1 MKYLDIL
8 ASYVPSLVVSHL
20 LDDLEGPVPT
30 REAFRTVCLFCD
42 VSGFTKLSEAM
53 AQSGRGAE
61 GLKTHL
67 NSYFSQMN
75 KIISGNGGD
84 IFKFAGD
91 AMIVLWPPSDDLGDL
106 ARRGAVRDRDPALDQ
121 SHAEVAAFSAGP
133 APADGRGAPPGKAAQ
148 VNLSVKI
155 GVGVGDV
162 AVLRRGRRPCA
173 SAEARYAKTRCQ
185 GIAAFTE
192 DRLSS
197 ASTDP
202 KTEAAL
208 EVRLER
214 YIPRSVLA
222 ALQRD
227 SRECEKWANEIT
239 SCVVVFVN
247 LGISEAMLNGAADAR
262 SDPDGSRL
270 RFLHDAFGAAQKAV
284 YEYEGSVNKFLH
296 DDKGSTLIACWGLPP
311 TTHVDDP
318 VRAVLAALRLCE
330 LLADLKLVASV
341 GITVGDV
348 FCGVTGS
355 VKRREYTCLG
365 DSVNLAA
372 RLMQKAG
379 TLVAGGD
386 ENAPCGGVLVDA
398 KLGTAWARCSD
409 VAAGRAPPSP
419 AASGAGDDSGDGD
432 AVDLLDDEGYDMGQ
446 LVAREPAFARRS
458 RLLWRRLEGEEFL
471 DDDRDHAVVRY
482 AGEAAPSRLVVE
494 CAEGGALLGF
504 GGDAA
509 ADCLAFDLDGCERPT
524 MRDLRDRARRPSRR
538 ACCRPR
544 GPSPAATRLR
554 KAALRAVAFR
564 TPRRSASEDPKRG
577 LSRGAREA
585 SFFKGALTRHGRV
598 VVVEAESGC
607 GKSAQVSA
615 FAALASP
622 RTAVVCFCAAKPF
635 GETTPLGPFVAVAAH
650 YVGVVAAR
658 ACGGRHVA
666 CRALLGRPE
675 LDDDGAWD
683 AVWKSNLQ
691 PNFNHLDVASWKLA
705 ALWRSEALPGLL
717 VLATRPL
724 VCLPPWRARERAAAA
739 CLLGDDDA
747 SGEADEVAR
756 RDGGAAPA
764 APTTIRLDGLP
775 PEDMECSRA
784 LRGAVFEYSRGIPG
798 LAADVLDELVH
809 GPDHDARFSRRDA
822 GLPPRRRPN
831 AAAPKRSSATGK
843 RSLAAAPAKDG
854 VVDARRA
861 RAWLPPRP
869 GEPSLEV
876 VELNGSTLVRGPSV
890 PGGQRLDDLRP
901 RGGPHPGC
909 RLARARLRTSAGPRC
924 ASRRRRGRGA
934 RRATA
939 GARPAQGSK
948 GSDAG
953 DDGAAKKR
961 PSSSVVAVVDRFP
974 LANTS
979 RQSLT
984 EKLNGLDVTALIV
997 AKTGAGRGRDAPNVK
1012 TAALVGHAFS
1022 LPFLK
1027 DCAPPS
1033 LGGEALEDAVGD
1045 LVALGLLEVLYA
1057 VAHGP
1062 AMRRTVARRM
1072 LRCGKVSSAL
1082 ARVAW
1087 TCEALS
1093 APSPREQG
1101 DDDAAGGGV
1110 FSGAFVR
1117 ATGASR

>member
-91 AMIVLWPPSDDLGDL
+91 AMI
-106 ARRGAVRDRDPALDQ
+106 

-162 AVLRRGRRPCA
+162 AVLHVGGDHGRRAEYVAVGDPLDQAFGAEHHGAAGHVVCSKEA
-173 SAEARYAKTRCQ
+173 WALVGDHFGKLEDAGGGFVRVDAEARYAKTRCQ

-386 ENAPCGGVLVDA
+386 EDAPCGGVLVDA
-398 KLGTAWARCSD
+398 KLRDRVGPVLRFASLGEITVKGKSEKISIFHPYGPRRTLDWPDDPRTADGHTARH
-409 VAAGRAPPSP
+409 RHSP
-419 AASGAGDDSGDGD
+419 AAVYARHLACQLDQRAAATALEAARAAFGFRAKPPDGAAWLKVQHSSTLAPAPPAAPTAKRPAARPTGGSGAR
-432 AVDLLDDEGYDMGQ
+432 V
-446 LVAREPAFARRS
+446 VAAAALARR
-458 RLLWRRLEGEEFL
+458 
-471 DDDRDHAVVRY
+471 AV
-482 AGEAAPSRLVVE
+482 LVVPE
-494 CAEGGALLGF
+494 ARLG
-504 GGDAA
+504 
-509 ADCLAFDLDGCERPT
+509 
-524 MRDLRDRARRPSRR
+524 S
-538 ACCRPR
+538 
-544 GPSPAATRLR
+544 
-554 KAALRAVAFR
+554 
-564 TPRRSASEDPKRG
+564 
-577 LSRGAREA
+577 
-585 SFFKGALTRHGRV
+585 RHGRV

-683 AVWKSNLQ
+683 AVWDAARRELRDVLRAPAELRLDGGDGSAKFALLFRLLNAAARGPRPLVVVIDDAQ
-691 PNFNHLDVASWKLA
+691 HLDVASWKLA

-747 SGEADEVAR
+747 SDGEADEVAR
-756 RDGGAAPA
+756 RNGGAAPA

-775 PEDMECSRA
+775 PEDME
-784 LRGAVFEYSRGIPG
+784 
-798 LAADVLDELVH
+798 
-809 GPDHDARFSRRDA
+809 
-822 GLPPRRRPN
+822 
-831 AAAPKRSSATGK
+831 
-843 RSLAAAPAKDG
+843 
-854 VVDARRA
+854 
-861 RAWLPPRP
+861 
-869 GEPSLEV
+869 
-876 VELNGSTLVRGPSV
+876 
-890 PGGQRLDDLRP
+890 
-901 RGGPHPGC
+901 
-909 RLARARLRTSAGPRC
+909 
-924 ASRRRRGRGA
+924 
-934 RRATA
+934 
-939 GARPAQGSK
+939 
-948 GSDAG
+948 SDAG

-997 AKTGAGRGRDAPNVK
+997 K
-1012 TAALVGHAFS
+1012 TAALVGHAVS

-1033 LGGEALEDAVGD
+1033 LGGDALEDAVGD
-1045 LVALGLLEVLYA
+1045 LVALGLLEVLPDAGDA
-1057 VAHGP
+1057 VAGH
-1062 AMRRTVARRM
+1062 
-1072 LRCGKVSSAL
+1072 
-1082 ARVAW
+1082 
-1087 TCEALS
+1087 
-1093 APSPREQG
+1093 
-1101 DDDAAGGGV
+1101 DDARYGAGKK
-1110 FSGAFVR
+1110 GANF
-1117 ATGASR
+1117 TGS

>member
-106 ARRGAVRDRDPALDQ
+106 ARRATQCAIEIQRALDQ

-162 AVLRRGRRPCA
+162 AVLHVGGDHGRAEYVAVGDPLDQAFGAEHHGAAGHVVCSKEAWALVGDHFGKLEDAGGGFVRVD
-173 SAEARYAKTRCQ
+173 AEARYAKTRCQ

-318 VRAVLAALRLCE
+318 VRAVLASLRLCE

-386 ENAPCGGVLVDA
+386 EDAPCGGVLVDA
-398 KLGTAWARCSD
+398 KLRDRVGPVLQFASLGEITVKGKSEKISIFHPYGPRRTLDWPDDPRTADGHTARH
-409 VAAGRAPPSP
+409 RHSP
-419 AASGAGDDSGDGD
+419 AAVYARHL
-432 AVDLLDDEGYDMGQ
+432 ACQLDQ
-446 LVAREPAFARRS
+446 R
-458 RLLWRRLEGEEFL
+458 
-471 DDDRDHAVVRY
+471 
-482 AGEAAPSRLVVE
+482 
-494 CAEGGALLGF
+494 
-504 GGDAA
+504 AA
-509 ADCLAFDLDGCERPT
+509 AT
-524 MRDLRDRARRPSRR
+524 
-538 ACCRPR
+538 
-544 GPSPAATRLR
+544 
-554 KAALRAVAFR
+554 AL
-564 TPRRSASEDPKRG
+564 E
-577 LSRGAREA
+577 
-585 SFFKGALTRHGRV
+585 
-598 VVVEAESGC
+598 
-607 GKSAQVSA
+607 
-615 FAALASP
+615 
-622 RTAVVCFCAAKPF
+622 
-635 GETTPLGPFVAVAAH
+635 
-650 YVGVVAAR
+650 AAR
-658 ACGGRHVA
+658 AAFGF
-666 CRALLGRPE
+666 RA
-675 LDDDGAWD
+675 
-683 AVWKSNLQ
+683 K
-691 PNFNHLDVASWKLA
+691 
-705 ALWRSEALPGLL
+705 
-717 VLATRPL
+717 
-724 VCLPPWRARERAAAA
+724 PP
-739 CLLGDDDA
+739 
-747 SGEADEVAR
+747 
-756 RDGGAAPA
+756 
-764 APTTIRLDGLP
+764 
-775 PEDMECSRA
+775 
-784 LRGAVFEYSRGIPG
+784 
-798 LAADVLDELVH
+798 
-809 GPDHDARFSRRDA
+809 
-822 GLPPRRRPN
+822 
-831 AAAPKRSSATGK
+831 
-843 RSLAAAPAKDG
+843 
-854 VVDARRA
+854 
-861 RAWLPPRP
+861 
-869 GEPSLEV
+869 
-876 VELNGSTLVRGPSV
+876 
-890 PGGQRLDDLRP
+890 
-901 RGGPHPGC
+901 
-909 RLARARLRTSAGPRC
+909 
-924 ASRRRRGRGA
+924 
-934 RRATA
+934 
-939 GARPAQGSK
+939 
-948 GSDAG
+948 
-953 DDGAAKKR
+953 DGAAWLKVQHYE
-961 PSSSVVAVVDRFP
+961 SNVTDSVD
-974 LANTS
+974 
-979 RQSLT
+979 
-984 EKLNGLDVTALIV
+984 
-997 AKTGAGRGRDAPNVK
+997 GAGGW
-1012 TAALVGHAFS
+1012 
-1022 LPFLK
+1022 
-1027 DCAPPS
+1027 PPAS
-1033 LGGEALEDAVGD
+1033 
-1045 LVALGLLEVLYA
+1045 
-1057 VAHGP
+1057 P
-1062 AMRRTVARRM
+1062 AY
-1072 LRCGKVSSAL
+1072 
-1082 ARVAW
+1082 
-1087 TCEALS
+1087 
-1093 APSPREQG
+1093 
-1101 DDDAAGGGV
+1101 
-1110 FSGAFVR
+1110 
-1117 ATGASR
+1117 